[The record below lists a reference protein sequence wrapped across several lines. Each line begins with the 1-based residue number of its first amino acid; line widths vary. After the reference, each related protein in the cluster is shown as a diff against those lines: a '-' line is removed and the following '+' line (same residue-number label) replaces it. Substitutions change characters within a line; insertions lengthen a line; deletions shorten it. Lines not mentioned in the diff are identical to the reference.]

1 MPIQTRWRNS
11 CIAPESK
18 RQSRYRSQTT
28 TFPNFASSYPPASHR
43 HFGIL
48 TCSLSN
54 ECQLLI
60 HFIMVNRS
68 ISLLVKVQALT
79 LTELAGFTN
88 VAASEALNHLISAKQ
103 ISRLRNLAKERGF
116 DRRIDPELYDYYLED
131 RPRTGR
137 PLKYTEEQDNAFTKL
152 AIENAVSREL
162 KAQDIDDIAK
172 ETLNLDISA
181 SIVNRILYRRFYKRR
196 KSQWRPDLKAVFR
209 FRRYHWCL
217 QFKNWTLEDWKNVIW
232 TDEIG
237 VIVGVRPLPGT

>member
-18 RQSRYRSQTT
+18 RQSRHRSQTT

-54 ECQLLI
+54 EYQLLI

-88 VAASEALNHLISAKQ
+88 VAASEALNRHI
-103 ISRLRNLAKERGF
+103 N
-116 DRRIDPELYDYYLED
+116 
-131 RPRTGR
+131 
-137 PLKYTEEQDNAFTKL
+137 
-152 AIENAVSREL
+152 
-162 KAQDIDDIAK
+162 
-172 ETLNLDISA
+172 A
-181 SIVNRILYRRFYKRR
+181 SIVNRIFYRRFYKRR

-232 TDEIG
+232 TDEIS
-237 VIVGVRPLPGT
+237 VIVGVRALPGT